1 MRRLNA
7 ASGPYAAELSA
18 SRPKIGM
25 PRPGPICSARSS
37 LVAMGLP
44 TTRSRMFIGRA
55 SPWRGVSGAL
65 LPNLQDALLKLRRD
79 DEPLMRGGAAESL
92 FVTMHEEKSIRRLV
106 EAARRTF
113 TDSTA

>member
-1 MRRLNA
+1 
-7 ASGPYAAELSA
+7 
-18 SRPKIGM
+18 
-25 PRPGPICSARSS
+25 
-37 LVAMGLP
+37 
-44 TTRSRMFIGRA
+44 
-55 SPWRGVSGAL
+55 VSGAL